1 MVPSLTR
8 FSSSSVDTSLNEIA
22 KSNHIHQ
29 NENKSI
35 KDGVGTKD
43 SYSINPSNEIIKN
56 ELMQRQRLQM
66 SIHLYNTFKRE
77 KESREVIESEFIT
90 NVDLEGEIYKSI
102 DPVYFNDPRMRHPG
116 GLGSKFE
123 PKRTPDDKEK
133 DVQNTGTKTDGTR
146 ELGAKF
152 YFGATEESILNKS
165 VDSRTDAK
173 KEAEISV
180 ADCDLLS
187 RLPSNLDLGFIMN
200 EKKRLSKQLMVVS
213 KREHE
218 LIIKKQP
225 ILIVEFSK
233 LQELHSSLTE
243 LITLCARCRKLLGCA
258 RKELVVGN
266 MKVLSC
272 YNQKLVTAKLM
283 KSLGTVKSLQSS
295 EVVK

>member
-8 FSSSSVDTSLNEIA
+8 FSSPSVDTSLNEIA
-22 KSNHIHQ
+22 DSYHVHP
-29 NENKSI
+29 NESRSI
-35 KDGVGTKD
+35 KDGFGARD
-43 SYSINPSNEIIKN
+43 SYSINPSNESIKN
-56 ELMQRQRLQM
+56 DLMQRQRLQM

-90 NVDLEGEIYKSI
+90 NADLEDEIYKSI
-102 DPVYFNDPRMRHPG
+102 DPVYFSDPRIRHPG
-116 GLGSKFE
+116 GLGSKFD
-123 PKRTPDDKEK
+123 PKRTLDDKEN
-133 DVQNTGTKTDGTR
+133 DGQNTGTKTDATR
-146 ELGAKF
+146 E
-152 YFGATEESILNKS
+152 FGATEEFDAKVESSPDKS
-165 VDSRTDAK
+165 AESRTEAK
-173 KEAEISV
+173 SEVEISI

-225 ILIVEFSK
+225 VLIVEFTK
-233 LQELHSSLTE
+233 LQDLHSSLTE
-243 LITLCARCRKLLGCA
+243 LITLCTRCRELLSTA
-258 RKELVVGN
+258 RRELVVGN

-283 KSLGTVKSLQSS
+283 KSLGTVKSFQSS
-295 EVVK
+295 EVIK